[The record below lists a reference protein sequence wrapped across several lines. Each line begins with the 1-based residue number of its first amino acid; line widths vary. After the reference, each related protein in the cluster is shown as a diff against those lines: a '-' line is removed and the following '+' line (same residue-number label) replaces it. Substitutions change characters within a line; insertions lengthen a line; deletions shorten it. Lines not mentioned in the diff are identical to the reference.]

1 MTRRIMQARAVRK
14 YIRSSPRKMRRVV
27 DAIRGK
33 NVAEALSSLH
43 FMPQAASRPV
53 EMTIKSAV
61 YNLMDKYKDE
71 RFDEND
77 LVIHE
82 LRVDEGPMFKR
93 FRPAPR
99 GRAHPYR
106 KRLSH
111 LTVVVGTAEVLD
123 ASYDD
128 D

>member
-1 MTRRIMQARAVRK
+1 MTRETMEARAVRK

-27 DAIRGK
+27 NVIRGHS
-33 NVAEALSSLH
+33 VAEALNALH
-43 FMPQAASRPV
+43 FMPQAATRPI
-53 EMTIKSAV
+53 ELTIRSAV
-61 YNLMDKYKDE
+61 HNLMDQHQDE

-77 LVIHE
+77 LFIYEIH
-82 LRVDEGPMFKR
+82 VDEGPMFRR

-111 LTVVVGTAEVLD
+111 LTVVVGTALE
-123 ASYDD
+123 DD
-128 D
+128 EDDE

>member
-1 MTRRIMQARAVRK
+1 MTLKTMEARAVRK

-27 DAIRGK
+27 NAIRGQS
-33 NVAEALSSLH
+33 VAEALSALH
-43 FMPQAASRPV
+43 FLPQAATRPI
-53 EMTIKSAV
+53 ELTIRSAV
-61 YNLMDKYKDE
+61 HNLMDQHQDE

-77 LVIHE
+77 LFIAE
-82 LRVDEGPMFKR
+82 IRVDEGPMFRR

-111 LTVVVGTAEVLD
+111 LTVVVGTAPEED
-123 ASYDD
+123 EDED
-128 D
+128 

>member
-1 MTRRIMQARAVRK
+1 MEARAVRK

-27 DAIRGK
+27 NVVRGQ
-33 NVAEALSSLH
+33 NVAEALNTLH
-43 FMPQAASRPV
+43 FLPQAATRPV
-53 EMTIKSAV
+53 ELAIKSAL
-61 YNLMDKYKDE
+61 YNLMDKYQDE

-77 LVIHE
+77 LFIHE
-82 LRVDEGPMFKR
+82 IRVDEGPMFKR

-111 LTVVVGTAEVLD
+111 LTVIVGTAREED
-123 ASYDD
+123 QEDEE
-128 D
+128 

>member
-1 MTRRIMQARAVRK
+1 MEARAVRK

-27 DAIRGK
+27 NVIRGQS
-33 NVAEALSSLH
+33 VAEALSALH
-43 FMPQAASRPV
+43 FLPQAATRPI
-53 EMTIKSAV
+53 ELTIRSAV
-61 YNLMDKYKDE
+61 HNLMDQHQDE

-77 LVIHE
+77 LFIAE
-82 LRVDEGPMFKR
+82 IRVDEGPMFRR

-111 LTVVVGTAEVLD
+111 LTVVVGTAPEED
-123 ASYDD
+123 FEDED
-128 D
+128 